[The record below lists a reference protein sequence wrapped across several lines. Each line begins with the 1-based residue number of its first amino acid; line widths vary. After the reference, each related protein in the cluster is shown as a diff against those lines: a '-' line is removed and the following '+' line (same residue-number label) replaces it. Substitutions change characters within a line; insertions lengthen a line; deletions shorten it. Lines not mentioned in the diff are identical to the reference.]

1 MNLTA
6 YLVVGLCVAL
16 VVVSTVLVLAACMLS
31 SQLSQKRNE
40 P

>member
-1 MNLTA
+1 MNA
-6 YLVVGLCVAL
+6 YIVVGLCAVF